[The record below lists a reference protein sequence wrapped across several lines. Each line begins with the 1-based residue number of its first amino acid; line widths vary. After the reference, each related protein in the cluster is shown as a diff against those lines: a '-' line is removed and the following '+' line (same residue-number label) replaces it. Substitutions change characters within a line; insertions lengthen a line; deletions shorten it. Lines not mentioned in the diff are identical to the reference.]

1 MERIAIIGLGLI
13 GGSLGLA
20 IRRAALDGIEVAGMA
35 RTRETVR
42 KAKKLGAIDVEAATA
57 GEAARGARLVI
68 IASPIMATKQVLEE
82 IAPELEAGA
91 VVTDVCSTKGD
102 IARWAQELLPA
113 GVHFVGGH
121 PMAGKE
127 TAGIDAADADL
138 FRDKAWVIAPSAE
151 ASEGAVATV
160 IGLAQLTGAVP
171 LFMDAQEHDSYVA
184 AISHLPLLV
193 SSALFSVAFGSAAWP
208 ELAAL
213 ASSGFKDTTRLAS
226 GPAEMAHDIMM
237 TNRENVLHWLDR
249 YIEELRRYR
258 DVIAKGESVEVIEAF
273 ARPQMER
280 DTYMRAGPPKRETG
294 EPVETV
300 GITDLLFGSKIKEFM
315 KKQEQ
320 VVREMEQRA
329 EGKRP

>member
-20 IRRAALDGIEVAGMA
+20 IRRGALEGIEVVGTA

-42 KAKKLGAIDVEAATA
+42 KAKKLGAIDVEAATVA
-57 GEAARGARLVI
+57 EAARGARLVI

-91 VVTDVCSTKGD
+91 IVTDVCSTKGD
-102 IARWAQELLPA
+102 VAGWAKELLPE

-151 ASEGAVATV
+151 AGEGAVATV
-160 IGLAQLTGAVP
+160 IGLAQLAGAVP
-171 LFMDAQEHDSYVA
+171 MFMDPQEHDSYVA
-184 AISHLPLLV
+184 AISHLPLLL

-213 ASSGFKDTTRLAS
+213 ASSGFKETTRLAS
-226 GPAEMAHDIMM
+226 GSAEMAHDIMM

-258 DVIAKGESVEVIEAF
+258 EVIAKGESAEVIEAF

-280 DTYMRAGPPKRETG
+280 DTYMRAGPRKRETG
-294 EPVETV
+294 APVETV
-300 GITDLLFGSKIKEFM
+300 SLSDVLLGSKLKEFM
-315 KKQEQ
+315 RKPEQ
-320 VVREMEQRA
+320 IIRNMEQRA